1 MGAGA
6 STEGLPEK
14 INAEAAKGFLN
25 DKFDE
30 AKFTELAGDAGEMSK
45 EDFLKAVADAEP
57 AAAEG
62 VAEVRLDMLS
72 RASDGLTEA
81 FCETLLLHYSQAIVA
96 TLLETHASS
105 APLPLFFLLPLP
117 SPPPPPFSLPTH
129 CHIPTMYCNRPQQR
143 PPRELMPPPLPRG
156 GEFSIQSSFE
166 SFRSR
171 SQN

>member
-105 APLPLFFLLPLP
+105 APLPLFLLLSLP
-117 SPPPPPFSLPTH
+117 SSPPPPFLSTH
-129 CHIPTMYCNRPQQR
+129 
-143 PPRELMPPPLPRG
+143 PLPHTHDVLQQAAAEAAEGADAAAAAEG
-156 GEFSIQSSFE
+156 G
-166 SFRSR
+166 
-171 SQN
+171 